1 MDKYVVG
8 DDYLPTWE
16 VPDLKYYYNT
26 LGFGMKE
33 SLNAYLHAKK
43 KNPMKIWEQIEDAI
57 REVVLAKEQQI
68 IQVVNR

>member
-16 VPDLKYYYNT
+16 VPALDYYYNT

-33 SLNAYLHAKK
+33 SLSAYLYSKK
-43 KNPMKIWEQIEDAI
+43 QDPQTIWVQIEDAI
-57 REVVLAKEQQI
+57 RTVILAKEQQI
-68 IQVVNR
+68 VEVMNR